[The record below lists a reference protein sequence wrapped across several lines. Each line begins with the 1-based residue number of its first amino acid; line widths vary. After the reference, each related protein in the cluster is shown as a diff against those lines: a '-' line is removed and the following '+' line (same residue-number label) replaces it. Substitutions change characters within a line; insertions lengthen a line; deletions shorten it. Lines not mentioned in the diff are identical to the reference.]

1 METHP
6 LAVAASVGVAVSHGD
21 EENIDEML
29 KAADLAMYRAKEDGR
44 GATGPGTYRIFDPAM
59 DEAAQS
65 MLRLKSD
72 LRRALGQNEF
82 ELHYQ
87 PIVSTESNQVKSFE
101 ALLRWR
107 HPQLGLL
114 SPNVFLPIAESTGLI
129 VQIGDWIIREACHQ
143 AKNWPIDIKVAVNLS
158 PIQFQRGAIV
168 PTVVSAL
175 AEAELPPDRLELEIT
190 ESVLL
195 DKTERNLRTLE
206 NLRELGVKISMDD
219 FGTGYSSLSYL
230 RNFPFDKIKIDQS
243 FVRSLS
249 QDGRSMTIVSAIA
262 GLGQS
267 FGITTVAEG
276 VETEDQIECLTM
288 KGCTELQGRYYSMPV
303 PANEIPA
310 LIIKIAKGFY
320 G

>member
-1 METHP
+1 
-6 LAVAASVGVAVSHGD
+6 
-21 EENIDEML
+21 
-29 KAADLAMYRAKEDGR
+29 
-44 GATGPGTYRIFDPAM
+44 
-59 DEAAQS
+59 
-65 MLRLKSD
+65 
-72 LRRALGQNEF
+72 
-82 ELHYQ
+82 
-87 PIVSTESNQVKSFE
+87 
-101 ALLRWR
+101 
-107 HPQLGLL
+107 
-114 SPNVFLPIAESTGLI
+114 VFLPMAESTGLI
-129 VQIGDWIIREACHQ
+129 VQIGDWIVRQACREAM
-143 AKNWPIDIKVAVNLS
+143 NWPPEIKVAVNLS
-158 PIQFQRGAIV
+158 PIQFQRGSIV
-168 PTVVSAL
+168 ATVVSAL

-303 PANEIPA
+303 PPNEILA
-310 LIIKIAKGFY
+310 LIIKIANGV
-320 G
+320 